1 MKLGIV
7 IVIRSAKHRQNPC
20 SGPPTDSM
28 NYRKSWL
35 EPSSL
40 SLSLP
45 SGARALCED
54 DWRLVRP
61 EKLFELPLNVIGKL
75 KMAFLTGRSWRVI
88 KSQLRVQN
96 EIFGAVS
103 QAKSQTVNSKAK
115 KEIKTRP
122 SAPKHDQ
129 KIIVNQSEPI
139 IMWASRARGARER
152 SPISK

>member
-1 MKLGIV
+1 M
-7 IVIRSAKHRQNPC
+7 
-20 SGPPTDSM
+20 
-28 NYRKSWL
+28 
-35 EPSSL
+35 PSSL

-45 SGARALCED
+45 SGALALYED

-61 EKLFELPLNVIGKL
+61 EKLFELPLKVIGKL

-88 KSQLRVQN
+88 KSQMRVQN

-103 QAKSQTVNSKAK
+103 QAESQIVNSKAK

-122 SAPKHDQ
+122 SAPKCDQ

-139 IMWASRARGARER
+139 IM
-152 SPISK
+152 